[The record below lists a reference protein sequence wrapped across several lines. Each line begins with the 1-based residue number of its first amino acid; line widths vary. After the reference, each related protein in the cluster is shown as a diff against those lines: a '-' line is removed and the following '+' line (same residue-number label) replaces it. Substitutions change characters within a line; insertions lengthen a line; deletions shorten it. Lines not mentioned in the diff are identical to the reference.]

1 MMLNRCIFMGRLTK
15 DPEIRYTQSAE
26 PVAVA
31 RFSIAVDRNYQKGD
45 NKVTD
50 FFEVEAWRQKAEFA
64 EKYLKKG
71 QLICVEGS
79 FQQYQWE
86 DKNGNKRTGYRL
98 AADNIY
104 FAEGKKQDG
113 EQNDQPHNKNNGG
126 SQNANPAPAGF
137 DPFANAAEEGFDPFA
152 DGADMEFHVN

>member
-64 EKYLKKG
+64 EKHLKKG

-79 FQQYQWE
+79 FQQQQWE

-113 EQNDQPHNKNNGG
+113 DQNNHPQNTNNNG
-126 SQNANPAPAGF
+126 SQNTSAAPNGF
-137 DPFANAAEEGFDPFA
+137 DPFANATNEEFDPFA
-152 DGADMEFHVN
+152 GDNDMEFRVN